1 MVGWVGGKQVENHA
15 TSWSNLQD
23 CKISS
28 RVEIPKLDPSV
39 AKKYCNVEY
48 VQFRVCFVNVQVV
61 KKMHTQRMRMLC
73 LLYSSCGILFPVWT
87 GDNIATLGATLD
99 SQLSWESGKFQ
110 LGRWSHGVVLLGR
123 GATSIIRSVC
133 PTGWL
138 AVRLGRLKSELWL
151 AFQWSM
157 KKYLNELGK
166 KLNYWYIIK

>member
-1 MVGWVGGKQVENHA
+1 MGGKQVENHA

-28 RVEIPKLDPSV
+28 RVEIPKLDMSV

-48 VQFRVCFVNVQVV
+48 VRFRVCFVNVQVV

-99 SQLSWESGKFQ
+99 SQLS
-110 LGRWSHGVVLLGR
+110 
-123 GATSIIRSVC
+123 
-133 PTGWL
+133 
-138 AVRLGRLKSELWL
+138 
-151 AFQWSM
+151 
-157 KKYLNELGK
+157 
-166 KLNYWYIIK
+166 